1 MFELPAVSIGDLS
14 TAGGDITA
22 DSAKHTTLQN
32 ASRWDRISSIQTHST
47 NLHNVYVLYTCIC
60 QHMYHLLH
68 LDA

>member
-32 ASRWDRISSIQTHST
+32 ASR
-47 NLHNVYVLYTCIC
+47 
-60 QHMYHLLH
+60 
-68 LDA
+68 